1 MRNNNRLAILF
12 LTNHSDLAV
21 VERIKQLMQATSAC
35 RDVYVLFN
43 LNDGVQAIPD
53 ESVGIGSLCIHLF
66 PLHSL

>member
-53 ESVGIGSLCIHLF
+53 GTGIGSLCIHLF

>member
-53 ESVGIGSLCIHLF
+53 ELQALGVSVFTFYSL
-66 PLHSL
+66 

>member
-35 RDVYVLFN
+35 RDVYVL
-43 LNDGVQAIPD
+43 LI
-53 ESVGIGSLCIHLF
+53 
-66 PLHSL
+66 